1 MVDTALVFFIA
12 AAVIIIGFL
21 ANILFKRT
29 GWPEILILIFTGILL
44 GPILNL
50 FSKNDFLPLLPLI
63 STFTLLMV
71 LFRGGLEFDLSEIAA
86 GSFRSLLQAIAY
98 FTGGMVLVALF
109 AHFALGWQ
117 LIDCFLIGS
126 MVSHTGEVVIIPM
139 VKKLGIQ
146 GQSAVL
152 LSIESVTGAVV
163 SIVFFFAFLATK
175 LSGVFDPT
183 AMLSS
188 IITKFAVG
196 MAIGAIMALPWLRVL
211 FALAKNELAYIATLG
226 YVLACYAVSETLLG
240 SGALAVLAFGVVLGN
255 DKRVLRMLRMNQL
268 SSSFSEVKTYLMRF
282 QTELS
287 FILRA
292 FFFVLLGLIFDTSL
306 SSVVTG
312 LSVGL
317 PIVVILLVARY
328 MAVSASTWRSPM
340 ASEKKIIVGMCALGL
355 TPALLSFI
363 ILQYDFPNAYL
374 FPLIITNAIII
385 TNIITSVSAFMHRR
399 TKLSAEVAT

>member
-328 MAVSASTWRSPM
+328 MAVSVSTWRSPM

>member
-12 AAVIIIGFL
+12 AAVVIIGFL